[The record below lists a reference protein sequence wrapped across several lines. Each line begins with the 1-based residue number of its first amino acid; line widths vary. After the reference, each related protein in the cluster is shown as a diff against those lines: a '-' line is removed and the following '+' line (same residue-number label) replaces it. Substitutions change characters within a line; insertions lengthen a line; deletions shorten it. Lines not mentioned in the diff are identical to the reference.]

1 MIWLKSKTKATIITI
16 KQGINL
22 NFILRV
28 KQKLYMNSTK
38 DEGHITVASAYL
50 RPSVKHVT

>member
-1 MIWLKSKTKATIITI
+1 MTRVKSKRKVTIII
-16 KQGINL
+16 EQDNNL

-28 KQKLYMNSTK
+28 KQKLYMNLTK
-38 DEGHITVASAYL
+38 DQGHITVASAYL

>member
-1 MIWLKSKTKATIITI
+1 MIWLKSKTKATIII

-38 DEGHITVASAYL
+38 DEGHIL
-50 RPSVKHVT
+50 

>member
-1 MIWLKSKTKATIITI
+1 MIWLKSKTKATIIVI